1 MVEYQLWEL
10 AVVGSNPT
18 APMARKAGRGAVIQL
33 SRRGD
38 LISAG
43 EGLRGRKSHRTENS
57 NLTQAVI
64 VIARR
69 GFSEYNFLM
78 SLHRSLRSGGSTAAK
93 RNVLKRFERVTL
105 LKKRGQWKAGMK
117 STGLPKTKPE

>member
-1 MVEYQLWEL
+1 MHPPPTHSPQTFQTVQIEEL
-10 AVVGSNPT
+10 VSSTNSAPT
-18 APMARKAGRGAVIQL
+18 SFYAARIEAGNLEHERLEQSSL
-33 SRRGD
+33 PS
-38 LISAG
+38 
-43 EGLRGRKSHRTENS
+43 
-57 NLTQAVI
+57 LTQAVI
-64 VIARR
+64 GIARGR
-69 GFSEYNFLM
+69 FSEYNFLM